1 MIIESG
7 LAIALCISSLPII
20 MILSFAD
27 HMVEEG
33 SLPQKIVRVAIS
45 IVVITVV
52 VSILSLLL

>member
-1 MIIESG
+1 
-7 LAIALCISSLPII
+7 